1 MQLPESAQIKDQ
13 ENERMVDQVQRNN
26 DHGQTL
32 AAWILTASV
41 IIGSA
46 LIALGIFF
54 SVQLLWI
61 VGIAVGAVGSVVSYV
76 LHQLGYGQKPR
87 A

>member
-1 MQLPESAQIKDQ
+1 
-13 ENERMVDQVQRNN
+13 MVDQVQRNS

-32 AAWILTASV
+32 AAWTLTATV

-54 SVQLLWI
+54 SVQILWI
-61 VGIAVGAVGSVVSYV
+61 IGIAIGAIGSIGSYI
-76 LHQLGYGQKPR
+76 LHQLGFGQKPR
-87 A
+87 T